1 VPATYYKYALIASTT
16 MEGFLVPKRFFVTS
30 GVALDAG
37 SELNAFDLA
46 LRDAGITDCNLVGVS
61 SIIPPGAEET
71 GNVDIPKGA
80 ITFCVMAK
88 MTGGSGQRLGCGLAW
103 SWGTTR
109 DGARFGIV
117 AEHHSSGMKGDIDGI
132 VRAEL
137 LAMAEAR
144 DMVLE
149 DVHTRVISTIC
160 QGEHGCVVA
169 ALVYAP

>member
-1 VPATYYKYALIASTT
+1 

-30 GVALDAG
+30 GVALEAG

-61 SIIPPGAEET
+61 SIIPTGAEET
-71 GNVDIPKGA
+71 GPVDIPKGA

-88 MTGGSGQRLGCGLAW
+88 MTGRSGQRLGCGLAW
-103 SWGTTR
+103 SWGTTP
-109 DGARFGIV
+109 DEERFGIV
-117 AEHHSSGMKGDIDGI
+117 AEHHAGDLKGDIDSI

-137 LAMAEAR
+137 MAMAEAR

-149 DVHTRVISTIC
+149 NVHTRVESALC
-160 QGEHGCVVA
+160 VGEHGCVVA